1 MNAAEFKSVGKSYDG
16 KEVLTDFSLAVEK
29 GERIVILG
37 PSGCGKTTGLRL
49 LAGFIAPTNG
59 TISITGEIVAKDGR
73 NFKEPE
79 NRGLGMVFQ
88 DLALWPHMTV
98 KENIE
103 FGLKAKK
110 IPDRERQERI
120 RNILGLLQIEDKINT
135 KPSLLS
141 GGQKQ
146 RVALA
151 RSLALLPE
159 ILLMDEPLSS
169 LDFELSFKLRAEIL
183 HLQKDFGF
191 SLLYVT
197 HDLEEAFSIA
207 TKIVLMKNGRIDQIG
222 SCEKMKQYLESI
234 RTK

>member
-1 MNAAEFKSVGKSYDG
+1 MNTAEFMSVGKSYNG
-16 KEVLTDFSLAVEK
+16 KEVLIDFSLAVEK

-37 PSGCGKTTGLRL
+37 PSGCGKTTVLRL
-49 LAGFIAPTNG
+49 LAGFIAPTSG
-59 TISITGEIVAKDGR
+59 AISITGEIVAKDGR

-88 DLALWPHMTV
+88 DLALWPHMTA

-110 IPDRERQERI
+110 IPDKERQERI
-120 RNILGLLQIEDKINT
+120 RNILGLLQIEDKVNT

-151 RSLALLPE
+151 RSLVLLPK

-183 HLQKDFGF
+183 NLQKNFGF
-191 SLLYVT
+191 TLLYVT

-207 TKIVLMKNGRIDQIG
+207 TKIVLMKNGRIDQMG
-222 SCEKMKQYLESI
+222 PCEKMTQYLESI

>member
-1 MNAAEFKSVGKSYDG
+1 MNAAEFKSVGKSYNG
-16 KEVLTDFSLAVEK
+16 KEVLTDFSLAIEK
-29 GERIVILG
+29 EERIVLLG
-37 PSGCGKTTGLRL
+37 PSGCGKTTVLRL
-49 LAGFIAPTNG
+49 LAGFIAPTSG
-59 TISITGEIVAKDGR
+59 AISIMGEIVAKDGR

-79 NRGLGMVFQ
+79 KRGLGMVFQ

-110 IPDRERQERI
+110 IPNKERQERI

-151 RSLALLPE
+151 RSLVLLPK

-169 LDFELSFKLRAEIL
+169 LDFELSFKLRSEIL
-183 HLQKDFGF
+183 NLQKNFGF
-191 SLLYVT
+191 ALLYVT
-197 HDLEEAFSIA
+197 HDREEAFSIA
-207 TKIVLMKNGRIDQIG
+207 TKIVLMKNGRIDQMG
-222 SCEKMKQYLESI
+222 SCEKMKQYLENI
-234 RTK
+234 RTA

>member
-1 MNAAEFKSVGKSYDG
+1 MNAAEFKSVGKSYNG
-16 KEVLTDFSLAVEK
+16 KEVLTDFSLAIEK
-29 GERIVILG
+29 EERIVLLG
-37 PSGCGKTTGLRL
+37 PSGCGKTTVLRL
-49 LAGFIAPTNG
+49 LAGFIAPTSG
-59 TISITGEIVAKDGR
+59 AISITGEIVAKDGR
-73 NFKEPE
+73 IFKEPE
-79 NRGLGMVFQ
+79 DRGLGMVFQ

-110 IPDRERQERI
+110 IPNKERQERI

-151 RSLALLPE
+151 RSLVLLPK

-169 LDFELSFKLRAEIL
+169 LDFELSFKLRSEIL
-183 HLQKDFGF
+183 NLQKNFGF
-191 SLLYVT
+191 ALLYVT
-197 HDLEEAFSIA
+197 HDREEAFSIA
-207 TKIVLMKNGRIDQIG
+207 TKIVLMKNGRIDQMG
-222 SCEKMKQYLESI
+222 SCEKMKQYLENI
-234 RTK
+234 RTA